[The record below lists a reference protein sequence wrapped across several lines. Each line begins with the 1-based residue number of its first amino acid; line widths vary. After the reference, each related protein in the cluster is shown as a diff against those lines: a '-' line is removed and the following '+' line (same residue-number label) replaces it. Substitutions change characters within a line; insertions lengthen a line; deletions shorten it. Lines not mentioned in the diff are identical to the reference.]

1 MRHRFAKRL
10 ALERWL
16 PLAVIA
22 TAFVVILPALAVWA
36 IVPPGEATLL
46 AVSVPLGMLLSVVAA
61 SVGAALW
68 KRTPGARDLVFA
80 DLMLWGWL
88 RRVRTER
95 RLARAETLLGGG
107 AEAVGVDALTELS
120 ELLEARDGYTYGH
133 SQRVTRHAEG
143 IARAM
148 GVPEEDVAR
157 IRTAAALHDV
167 GKLHTPREIL
177 NKPGRLSEEEFAVIK
192 RHPGDGADMLAGI
205 GDAEITA
212 MVRHHHERLDG
223 AGYPHGLAGE
233 DIPLGARIIAVAD
246 TFDAMTSSRSY
257 RRAGSHKKALDVLS
271 REAGSQLDA
280 RAVAAFLGYYS
291 GSRSVAWSAL
301 AAAAPQRL
309 FTWLGS
315 ATQGLGSGAA
325 TVATTLPAIGV
336 AALLAGSGAPAVSL
350 PASQGVQ
357 RQAVALRS
365 ASAPA
370 ATVSAPLD
378 LTAREQRLSVR
389 TEAADRPARRT
400 PRARNRTRTPGTSTP
415 GGTQGDPGSTSPSR
429 PSGRPQ
435 APGGGSVPIPDPTQD
450 PTPVPVPAVELPQV
464 EVPPVELPAVE
475 LPEIELPVELPPIEL
490 PPIEL
495 PPIELP
501 PIELPPV
508 HLPQLPA
515 LP

>member
-1 MRHRFAKRL
+1 LPHAVFA
-10 ALERWL
+10 
-16 PLAVIA
+16 
-22 TAFVVILPALAVWA
+22 TCFVLLLPAA
-36 IVPPGEATLL
+36 IVTALVPAGHPALL
-46 AVSVPLGMLLSVVAA
+46 LVSVPLAVALSVIA
-61 SVGAALW
+61 SLAGAAVW
-68 KRTPGARDLVFA
+68 KSRPRSRDLVFA

-88 RRVRTER
+88 RRFRAER
-95 RLARAETLLGGG
+95 RLAEARRMLGPGADEKNLSAERRV
-107 AEAVGVDALTELS
+107 EALTELS
-120 ELLEARDGYTYGH
+120 GLLEARDAYTHGH
-133 SQRVTRHAEG
+133 SRRVTRHAER

-148 GVPEEDVAR
+148 HLPAAEVAR
-157 IRTAAALHDV
+157 VRTAAALHDV
-167 GKLHTPREIL
+167 GKIHTPREIL
-177 NKPGRLSEEEFAVIK
+177 NKPDRLTEAEFAVVK

-205 GDAEITA
+205 GDVEITA

-223 AGYPHGLAGE
+223 AGYPHGLSGE
-233 DIPLGARIIAVAD
+233 EIPLGARIIAVAD
-246 TFDAMTSSRSY
+246 TFDAMTSSRPY
-257 RRAGSHKKALDVLS
+257 RRACSHKKALDVLS
-271 REAGSQLDA
+271 REAGSQLDK

-315 ATQGLGSGAA
+315 ATQGLGSGVA
-325 TVATTLPAIGV
+325 TVATTLPAIGA
-336 AALLAGSGAPAVSL
+336 AALLAGSGTPAVSL
-350 PASQGVQ
+350 PPSQAVQ

-365 ASAPA
+365 TSAPA

-378 LTAREQRLSVR
+378 VTAREQRLSVR
-389 TEAADRPARRT
+389 REAAERPTRRT
-400 PRARNRTRTPGTSTP
+400 PRARSRIRTPGASEP

-429 PSGRPQ
+429 PSGKPQ
-435 APGGGSVPIPDPTQD
+435 APGGGSVPIPDPTPD
-450 PTPVPVPAVELPQV
+450 PTPVPAVELPQV
-464 EVPPVELPAVE
+464 EVPPVE

-490 PPIEL
+490 PPVVI

>member
-1 MRHRFAKRL
+1 M
-10 ALERWL
+10 
-16 PLAVIA
+16 IA
-22 TAFVVILPALAVWA
+22 TCFVLLVPAAIVTALVPAGHPAL
-36 IVPPGEATLL
+36 LL
-46 AVSVPLGMLLSVVAA
+46 VSVPLAVALSLVA
-61 SVGAALW
+61 SRIGAAIW
-68 KRTPGARDLVFA
+68 KRRSRSRDLVFA

-88 RRVRTER
+88 RRFRAER
-95 RLARAETLLGGG
+95 RLAEARSVLGPGAETAGLS
-107 AEAVGVDALTELS
+107 AEHRVEALTQLS
-120 ELLEARDGYTYGH
+120 GLLEARDSYTHGH
-133 SQRVTRHAEG
+133 SRRVTRHAER

-148 GVPEEDVAR
+148 HLPPAEVAR
-157 IRTAAALHDV
+157 VRTAAALHDV
-167 GKLHTPREIL
+167 GKIHTPREIL

-357 RQAVALRS
+357 RQAVALPS

-370 ATVSAPLD
+370 VTASAPLD
-378 LTAREQRLSVR
+378 VTARDQRLSVR
-389 TEAADRPARRT
+389 REAADRPARRT

-464 EVPPVELPAVE
+464 EAPPVELPDVE

-495 PPIELP
+495 PPI
-501 PIELPPV
+501 